1 MSQSKLKGYEISL
14 TIYLD
19 EDSPH
24 PRKWIP
30 DAIYDNLDIKLG
42 EFIQAYKY
50 KEIEQ

>member
-1 MSQSKLKGYEISL
+1 MPELKGYKISL

-19 EDSPH
+19 PDSAH

-30 DAIYDNLDIKLG
+30 DAIYQNLDIKLG